1 MSDVALILAHEH
13 RRSLGERRLRPDE
26 DRAQIVARL
35 AYALRHAPVP
45 ADQAAWL
52 ERVWALELPSRDG

>member
-1 MSDVALILAHEH
+1 MSVVALILAREH
-13 RRSLGERRLRPDE
+13 RWSLGERRLRPDE

-45 ADQAAWL
+45 ADPLAWL
-52 ERVWALELPSRDG
+52 SLVWAADHG